1 MAKIQ
6 DTDNTESKRN
16 SHSLPVGT
24 QNSIATIKENLA
36 ASYKIICNIIKWLSN
51 HGLSPGS
58 SDGKEYAY
66 NVGDLGSIPGLGRF
80 LEEGMATH
88 STILA
93 WRIPLNRGA
102 WQATVHRAA
111 ESDRMSD

>member
-66 NVGDLGSIPGLGRF
+66 NVGDLGLIPGLGRF
-80 LEEGMATH
+80 PGGGHGNPLHYSCLENPLEQRR
-88 STILA
+88 LA
-93 WRIPLNRGA
+93 SYSP
-102 WQATVHRAA
+102 
-111 ESDRMSD
+111 